1 MNKKRFIERK
11 RTGKKSFQY
20 FIGDSQLKDKN
31 EIARIKA
38 LRIPPAWRDVKISIS
53 ASSRVQVNGYDKA
66 GRLQYIYSPSF
77 RARQEKEK
85 FERILRFADALPRM
99 RRITATHLNNTKL
112 DHDKVM
118 ACILRLMDSEYFR
131 VGNEVYAKE
140 HQTYGITTLR
150 SKHTTVKGDTVVF
163 DFVGKS
169 GQKHLKEITDKKIA
183 KIIKKLDDLPGYEI
197 FKFYG
202 EDGQLHN
209 VNSEH
214 VNEYIK
220 RVMGEEFSAK
230 DFRTWGGT
238 VLASAELAQVERARS
253 ETERKKA
260 VTTCVKKVA
269 AKLGNTPAIA
279 RASYI
284 DPRII
289 NTYMRS
295 DELATVRSTVASMK
309 RQNYLTSDEQ
319 CLLHLLQKAGA

>member
-1 MNKKRFIERK
+1 MSNKKFIERR
-11 RTGKKSFQY
+11 RTSLKSFKYIKDGQ
-20 FIGDSQLKDKN
+20 QLKDASQI
-31 EIARIKA
+31 ERINA
-38 LRIPPAWRDVKISIS
+38 LRIPPAWKNVKIRIS
-53 ASSRVQVNGYDKA
+53 ETSPVQVTGYDKA

-77 RARQEKEK
+77 RAKKEKEK
-85 FERILRFADALPRM
+85 FERILRFAEALPRM
-99 RRITATHLNNTKL
+99 RRITGEHLNNQTL
-112 DHDKVM
+112 DQDKVM

-140 HQTYGITTLR
+140 NQTYGITTLR
-150 SKHTTVKGDTVVF
+150 SKHTKVRGDTIVF

-169 GQKHLKEITDKKIA
+169 GKKHIKEVTNKRLA
-183 KIIKKLDDLPGYEI
+183 RIIKKLDDLPGYEI

-202 EDGQLHN
+202 SDGKLHN
-209 VNSEH
+209 VNSDH

-220 RVMGEEFSAK
+220 GVMGEEFSAK

-238 VLASAELAQVERARS
+238 VLASAELAQFERAKS
-253 ETERKKA
+253 EREREKA
-260 VTTCVKKVA
+260 VSKCVKNVA
-269 AKLGNTPAIA
+269 AKLGNTPAVA
-279 RASYI
+279 RSSYI

-295 DELATVRSTVASMK
+295 DELSTVRATVSKMD